1 MFLWFA
7 GVSVVV
13 VWAVFKSPAID
24 YRLVMLG
31 SVLPVGELLVGGPWI
46 LHTLVFAS
54 VLLFAVVLV
63 TQGRRLARRRW
74 IAVPIGMM
82 LHLALDG
89 TWAVAELFW
98 WPFLGGSLGEG
109 GLPETNR
116 APGLIVVL
124 ELIGLA
130 CLVWAYR
137 RFGLDDPDRRELFI
151 RTGHLDRS
159 VVSGSGLAGSP
170 GTGGEPTC

>member
-1 MFLWFA
+1 M
-7 GVSVVV
+7 V

-46 LHTLVFAS
+46 LHTLAFAS
-54 VLLFAVVLV
+54 LLLFGLVPV
-63 TQGRRLARRRW
+63 TQRRRLTRRRW
-74 IAVPIGMM
+74 IGVPIGMM

-109 GLPETNR
+109 D
-116 APGLIVVL
+116 APDG
-124 ELIGLA
+124 GPA
-130 CLVWAYR
+130 C
-137 RFGLDDPDRRELFI
+137 
-151 RTGHLDRS
+151 
-159 VVSGSGLAGSP
+159 
-170 GTGGEPTC
+170 